1 MSRKKAS
8 QAEVKLYFMMNKSS
22 GTVCSTVSD
31 RRHTVYEAFSNEDLV
46 SPEGARLHSVGRL
59 DADTEGLLLFTNDG
73 KFSNFLTR
81 PENNVPKKYVAGLL
95 KKVPENSCDECLC
108 RADYIQR
115 AFEGLVLPAEKKA
128 PEQQSGSAVIEF
140 LSDAEK
146 DVFAGKADAADFCFI
161 TVTEGKFHE
170 VKRIF
175 KALGNEVVFLKRVSF
190 GGLELD
196 ENLKSGEVRKLTEEE
211 LKRLDLPMVTA

>member
-1 MSRKKAS
+1 MSRKKTPTPKN
-8 QAEVKLYFMMNKSS
+8 KLYFMMNKAA

-31 RRHTVYEAFSNEDLV
+31 RRKTVYEAFCKEDLV
-46 SPEGARLHSVGRL
+46 SPEGAKLHSVGRL

-81 PENNVPKKYVAGLL
+81 PENQIQKKYFVRLKNPVCIKKSGNELYQTDYVERAQKGLL
-95 KKVPENSCDECLC
+95 
-108 RADYIQR
+108 
-115 AFEGLVLPAEKKA
+115 LPAEKKA
-128 PEQQSGSAVIEF
+128 GEQQSAGAEIEF
-140 LSDAEK
+140 IN
-146 DVFAGKADAADFCFI
+146 DFENDSFSSECFI

-175 KALGNEVVFLKRVSF
+175 LALGNEVVFLKRVSF

-196 ENLKSGEVRKLTEEE
+196 ENLKSGEVRRLTEEE
-211 LKRLDLPMVTA
+211 LQKLYLPMETA